1 MMLSRMVGRMD
12 YMSAQHRS
20 IIRSLDELKGQ
31 GAKPVGLGEPDFD
44 GSGSM
49 GGGSGSG
56 DSGEEISNLNLKK
69 LL

>member
-20 IIRSLDELKGQ
+20 IIRSLDELKRP
-31 GAKPVGLGEPDFD
+31 GAKPVGLGEPDND
-44 GSGSM
+44 GSGLI

-56 DSGEEISNLNLKK
+56 DSGLEI
-69 LL
+69 